1 VNARHTNEEEPV
13 VNKTELVEQIAERAE
28 LSRSEAESAVDAA
41 LKTIEEQ
48 LARGGEITLTGFG
61 KFHVADRGARMGRNP
76 QTGAP
81 IEIKASRVPRFSA
94 GSKLKQVVNT

>member
-1 VNARHTNEEEPV
+1 MNKAEFVEQVAG
-13 VNKTELVEQIAERAE
+13 KTELSRRDAEIAI
-28 LSRSEAESAVDAA
+28 EAT

-48 LARGGEITLTGFG
+48 LARGGEIALTGFG
-61 KFHVADRGARMGRNP
+61 KFHVADRSARQGRNP

-94 GSKLKQVVNT
+94 GSKLKQVVNG

>member
-1 VNARHTNEEEPV
+1 
-13 VNKTELVEQIAERAE
+13 VNKTELVEQIAQKAD
-28 LSRSEAESAVDAA
+28 LSRKDAESAVEAA

-61 KFHVADRGARMGRNP
+61 KFHVAERGARQGRNP

-81 IEIKASRVPRFSA
+81 IQIAASRVPRFSA
-94 GSKLKQVVNT
+94 GSKLKESVKR